1 MKEEDRGANND
12 KTGGPDSDNDKGGE
26 GDKTRKKMHML
37 KNVLKSTTK
46 KIIKH
51 LKDNKSHQIK
61 CNEVDR

>member
-1 MKEEDRGANND
+1 MKKKDRGANND

-46 KIIKH
+46 NHKT
-51 LKDNKSHQIK
+51 LKRQSMPSNKMQ
-61 CNEVDR
+61 